1 MSNNYS
7 KPMLL
12 EVGSFVELTN
22 GAGKNKIEAT
32 EYQYDEYGKIS
43 KVIYTYLS

>member
-1 MSNNYS
+1 MANTYT
-7 KPMLL
+7 KPRLL

-22 GAGKNKIEAT
+22 GAGKNKIEST
-32 EYQYDEYGKIS
+32 EYVYNEFGKVT